1 MLAVFEQVF
10 FFFNWF
16 SILSF
21 VGGLVCFS
29 LRYNEVDDYKPKM
42 TELEKAGIW
51 EKLSSKKISYFE
63 SKDLPSDAFGF
74 VYKVLKKWACNK
86 HFNNF
91 IVITT

>member
-1 MLAVFEQVF
+1 MPAFFLQV

-21 VGGLVCFS
+21 IGGLVCFS
-29 LRYNEVDDYKPKM
+29 LRYNEVDDYQPKM
-42 TELEKAGIW
+42 TELEEAGIW

-74 VYKVLKKWACNK
+74 VYKVLKK
-86 HFNNF
+86 
-91 IVITT
+91 

>member
-1 MLAVFEQVF
+1 MGLRGESNMLAVFQQVVF
-10 FFFNWF
+10 FLNWF

-29 LRYNEVDDYKPKM
+29 LRYNEVDDHKPKM

-74 VYKVLKKWACNK
+74 VYKVLKK
-86 HFNNF
+86 
-91 IVITT
+91 

>member
-1 MLAVFEQVF
+1 MPAVFLKVVF
-10 FFFNWF
+10 FHWF

-21 VGGLVCFS
+21 IGGLVCFS
-29 LRYNEVDDYKPKM
+29 LRYNEVDDYQPKM

-74 VYKVLKKWACNK
+74 VYKVLKK
-86 HFNNF
+86 
-91 IVITT
+91 